1 MGKIRDYELLEEFK
15 GDETFVVET
24 DRGTKS
30 LSVGAIKAHIT
41 TAIEEKSDM
50 LNQND
55 IEIEA
60 DTESDYRL
68 TITIGAKTVT
78 TPNLRGKSIKEIKLA
93 SGHLMIY
100 FTDETEIDLGV
111 LDGSIAKYGVCRD
124 IPSHSPVLERVGD
137 AKGLVAETALGN
149 NAVRNDFDS
158 IYPWCDIKRCTLADD
173 GTVTSYE
180 GDPDFATDGSKG
192 QVMVEIPVYW
202 KAHYL
207 NESGTK
213 EYTYISREKADSRY
227 FIPKRFIDKN
237 GNVLNKIYIAAYAVT
252 IDADGKAESRT
263 GTEGPVIRD
272 LETMKAYCEARGD
285 GWHPYGIWDY
295 EVIKD
300 LFTVEFATLDTQ
312 SIMLG
317 VQESS
322 YTESVLCY
330 SSAEM
335 WSRDDTTGLTETVTS
350 FVEEC
355 DEPSLCIGQE
365 VCINAADTASATGAF
380 DSIDENTAIVRRVIT
395 GIEKINLQWTGDE
408 GETYDTPGCL
418 YNFEG
423 LPVKVYGEFTVKSS
437 FSRNGLTD
445 FINTPTGELCGQDFK
460 RPFKYRHMENI
471 YCGQQ
476 SFLFGV
482 LVKGGEYYVCENPEE
497 YGKTVM
503 DTYKK
508 LSYSRPEASGYI
520 MEMGC
525 DTMYPYVCLP
535 EKIGGT
541 SDTDFCDEF
550 RKEGGRV
557 DPERSNTMHLKGGG
571 ALSSGLYALETI
583 HTTDLSATRLSYSYN
598 E

>member
-1 MGKIRDYELLEEFK
+1 MGRITDYDRLDALS
-15 GDETFVVET
+15 DDDAIVVET
-24 DRGTKS
+24 KEGTR
-30 LSVGAIKAHIT
+30 HIT
-41 TAIEEKSDM
+41 KGALDAEYS
-50 LNQND
+50 LNPGKN
-55 IEIEA
+55 IEISNK
-60 DTESDYRL
+60 TINVVTSDEISENNDRPVTSNSLFHALKYKQNVL
-68 TITIGAKTVT
+68 SPGEGIKIDNGTI
-78 TPNLRGKSIKEIKLA
+78 SIHIPE
-93 SGHLMIY
+93 
-100 FTDETEIDLGV
+100 
-111 LDGSIAKYGVCRD
+111 KYGVCRD

-173 GTVTSYE
+173 GAVTSYE

-335 WSRDDTTGLTETVTS
+335 WSRDDTTGLT
-350 FVEEC
+350 
-355 DEPSLCIGQE
+355 
-365 VCINAADTASATGAF
+365 
-380 DSIDENTAIVRRVIT
+380 
-395 GIEKINLQWTGDE
+395 
-408 GETYDTPGCL
+408 
-418 YNFEG
+418 
-423 LPVKVYGEFTVKSS
+423 
-437 FSRNGLTD
+437 
-445 FINTPTGELCGQDFK
+445 
-460 RPFKYRHMENI
+460 
-471 YCGQQ
+471 
-476 SFLFGV
+476 
-482 LVKGGEYYVCENPEE
+482 
-497 YGKTVM
+497 
-503 DTYKK
+503 
-508 LSYSRPEASGYI
+508 
-520 MEMGC
+520 
-525 DTMYPYVCLP
+525 
-535 EKIGGT
+535 
-541 SDTDFCDEF
+541 
-550 RKEGGRV
+550 
-557 DPERSNTMHLKGGG
+557 
-571 ALSSGLYALETI
+571 
-583 HTTDLSATRLSYSYN
+583 
-598 E
+598 